1 MNCAVKKTK
10 GKHKSKD
17 TDKAQESP
25 GPHWVGPWGR
35 GGWWEMMCRQR
46 RSIQQM
52 VYITDDWQFRVSSQF
67 NSCSSPKRLNQRKG
81 GKVGRCDGA
90 CRVRSSRLGV
100 LK

>member
-1 MNCAVKKTK
+1 MNGAGLKKKKKPNTNLK
-10 GKHKSKD
+10 TWIKPKR
-17 TDKAQESP
+17 AQVHT
-25 GPHWVGPWGR
+25 GWGLGVGGR
-35 GGWWEMMCRQR
+35 WYRQG

-67 NSCSSPKRLNQRKG
+67 YCCSSPKRANERKR
-81 GKVGRCDGA
+81 GKVGHCDGA